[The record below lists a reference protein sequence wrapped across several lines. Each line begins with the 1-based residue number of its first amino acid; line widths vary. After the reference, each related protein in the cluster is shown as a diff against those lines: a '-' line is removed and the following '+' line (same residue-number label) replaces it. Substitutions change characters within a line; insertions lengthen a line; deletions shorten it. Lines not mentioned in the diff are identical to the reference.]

1 MLSITSV
8 LALFTLLTLSSAVF
22 FISKRIK
29 IPYTVL
35 LVIVGLLLVPLAR
48 LPFLEPIFGFIDDLS
63 LTPELLFY
71 IFLPVLIFE
80 SAFNMNVRKMV
91 ESAWSI
97 TFLSIVS
104 LVISAVLIAV
114 ALYFF
119 LPLIGLPIPF
129 IVALLF
135 GSIISATDPVA
146 VLALFKE
153 FGAPKRLT
161 LIFEGESLFNDGTAV
176 ALFLVVLAIAQNGFH
191 GAVTVFEGI
200 GMFLMM
206 VFGGILF
213 GIVMAIIFSRALR
226 YTRSNEFVSITLLI
240 VSAHIVFILC
250 ELINTHGIF
259 GLHIHLSSIIATT
272 VAALFLG
279 NYSRHIL
286 SPKSDE
292 YIEKSVGHLAF
303 VINSLVFILIGI
315 LFASTEISLRELWLP
330 ILITIFVVAT
340 ARAISIY
347 SVVIPLNKLK
357 LEAHIPM
364 TWQHLLSWGS
374 LRGALAIIV
383 VLLIPADYRPADW
396 MYSYSPQQFLLALTI
411 GCILATLFVKAVTI
425 GALVNKLKVNAPSPL
440 DEAHEF
446 DLALYYLF
454 TKDARFEE
462 QKAKGFV
469 DAEYYKVIK
478 EKVRLKIEEVK
489 NKREALLATYGDSLF
504 EQSLHLAAVDIE
516 EHYLKE
522 LYNNGEVCER
532 VYRRIKGKLTL
543 QKEKIEM
550 AQHEDMDPSV
560 YTDRKD
566 IFDGLM
572 NFMQTVL
579 DKTSKTFAPYESLQY
594 YRAQTI
600 ISRKVVKTLSSM
612 QEQYGAPVFVVPAF
626 EKVIALY
633 TKHKEQAQA
642 KMDAVL
648 ADAKDVLAP
657 HIARLTSRSLEASGN
672 KSLAYLGEKGI
683 ATESIAHT
691 IEEKYSL

>member
-35 LVIVGLLLVPLAR
+35 LVIVGLVLVPLAK
-48 LPFLEPIFGFIDDLS
+48 LPLLSPVFGFIDDLT

-71 IFLPVLIFE
+71 IFLPILIFE

-97 TFLSIVS
+97 TLLSIVS
-104 LVISAVLIAV
+104 LVISAVLIAG
-114 ALYFF
+114 ALYFI
-119 LPLIGLPIPF
+119 LPFIGLPIPF

-176 ALFLVVLAIAQNGFH
+176 ALFLVILAIAQNGFH
-191 GAVTVFEGI
+191 GAATIIEGI

-213 GIVMAIIFSRALR
+213 GILMAIIFSRALR

-250 ELINTHGIF
+250 ELVNAHGIF

-286 SPKSDE
+286 SPKSDD

-303 VINSLVFILIGI
+303 VVNSLVFVLIGI
-315 LFASTEISLRELWLP
+315 LFASTEISLGELWLP
-330 ILITIFVVAT
+330 ILITIFVVAI
-340 ARAISIY
+340 ARAISVY
-347 SVVIPLNKLK
+347 SVVVPLNALK
-357 LEAHIPM
+357 LEAHIPVS
-364 TWQHLLSWGS
+364 WQHLLSWGS

-383 VLLIPADYRPADW
+383 VLLIPADYRPDTW
-396 MYSYSPQQFLLALTI
+396 MYAYSPQQFLLALTI
-411 GCILATLFVKAVTI
+411 GCILATLFIKAVSI
-425 GALVNKLKVNAPSPL
+425 GAFMRKLRVNDPSPL
-440 DEAHEF
+440 DEAHEI
-446 DLALYYLF
+446 DLALYYLL
-454 TKDARFEE
+454 TKDTRFED
-462 QKAKGFV
+462 QKARGFIDEDHYV
-469 DAEYYKVIK
+469 SIK
-478 EKVRLKIEEVK
+478 QSVRVKIDELKNE
-489 NKREALLATYGDSLF
+489 REALRATFGNSLF
-504 EQSLHLAAVDIE
+504 EQSLHLMAVDIE
-516 EHYLKE
+516 EHYIKD
-522 LYNNGEVCER
+522 LYVNREVSER
-532 VYRRIKGKLTL
+532 VYRKIKGKLTL
-543 QKEKIEM
+543 QREKIEA
-550 AQHEDMDPSV
+550 AQHEEIDPSL

-566 IFDGLM
+566 VFDRLM
-572 NFMQTVL
+572 LSMQTVF
-579 DKTSKTFAPYESLQY
+579 DKKSKTLSPYENVQY

-600 ISRKVVKTLSSM
+600 ISRKVVKTITLM
-612 QEQYGAPVFVVPAF
+612 QEQYGAPVFIPEVY
-626 EKVIALY
+626 EKIITLY
-633 TKHKEQAQA
+633 TTHKTQAQA
-642 KMDAVL
+642 KMDGLVKSSPEEFSSCI
-648 ADAKDVLAP
+648 D
-657 HIARLTSRSLEASGN
+657 SLSIRALESAGK
-672 KSLAYLGEKGI
+672 KSLKYLEEKGMV
-683 ATESIAHT
+683 TEAVAHV

>member
-1 MLSITSV
+1 MFSITSV
-8 LALFTLLTLSSAVF
+8 LALFTLLVLSSAVF
-22 FISKRIK
+22 FASKRVK

-35 LVIVGLLLVPLAR
+35 LVIVGLILVPLAK
-48 LPFLEPIFGFIDDLS
+48 LPLLEPIFGFIDDLT

-71 IFLPVLIFE
+71 IFLPILIFE

-91 ESAWSI
+91 DSAWSI
-97 TFLSIVS
+97 TLLSIVS
-104 LVISAVLIAV
+104 LIISALLIAT
-114 ALYFF
+114 ALFF
-119 LPLIGLPIPF
+119 ILPLIGLPIPF

-135 GSIISATDPVA
+135 ASIISATDPVA

-191 GAVTVFEGI
+191 GAGTVIEGI

-213 GIVMAIIFSRALR
+213 GIVMAILFSRALR

-240 VSAHIVFILC
+240 VSAHVVFILC
-250 ELINTHGIF
+250 ELINIHGIF
-259 GLHIHLSSIIATT
+259 GFHIHLSSIIATT

-286 SPKSDE
+286 SPQSDE

-315 LFASTEISLRELWLP
+315 LFASTQISLSELWLP
-330 ILITIFVVAT
+330 ILITILVVAT
-340 ARAISIY
+340 ARAISVY
-347 SVVIPLNKLK
+347 SVIIPLNKLK
-357 LEAHIPM
+357 LEAHIP
-364 TWQHLLSWGS
+364 TSWQHLLSYGS

-383 VLLIPADYRPADW
+383 VLLIPTDYKPTDW

-411 GCILATLFVKAVTI
+411 GCILATLFIKAVTI
-425 GALVNKLKVNAPSPL
+425 GALVNKLRVNAPSPL
-440 DEAHEF
+440 DEAHEL

-469 DAEYYKVIK
+469 DASHHKAIK
-478 EKVRLKIEEVK
+478 EKVQLKIEEVR
-489 NKREALLATYGDSLF
+489 NAREALRVTYGDSLF

-522 LYNNGEVCER
+522 LYINREVSER
-532 VYRRIKGKLTL
+532 VYRKIKGKLTL
-543 QKEKIEM
+543 QREKIE
-550 AQHEDMDPSV
+550 AARHEEIDPSV
-560 YTDRKD
+560 HTDRKD
-566 IFDGLM
+566 VFDSLM
-572 NFMQTVL
+572 TFMQTAL
-579 DKTSKTFAPYESLQY
+579 DKKSKTLSAYENFQY

-600 ISRKVVKTLSSM
+600 ISRKVVKTLTSM
-612 QEQYGAPVFVVPAF
+612 QEQYGAPVFINGAF
-626 EKVIALY
+626 EKVVELY
-633 TKHKEQAQA
+633 ATHKKQAQS
-642 KMDAVL
+642 KMDTLVQ
-648 ADAKDVLAP
+648 
-657 HIARLTSRSLEASGN
+657 TSPDIFSQCVGDLSERSLESAGN
-672 KSLAYLGEKGI
+672 KSLKYLQEKGI
-683 ATESIAHT
+683 ATESVAHG

>member
-22 FISKRIK
+22 FISKRVK

-35 LVIVGLLLVPLAR
+35 LVIVGLVLVPLSK
-48 LPFLEPIFGFIDDLS
+48 LSLLEPMFGFIDDFT

-80 SAFNMNVRKMV
+80 SAYNMNVRKIV

-97 TFLSIVS
+97 TLLSIVS
-104 LVISAVLIAV
+104 LIISALIIAG
-114 ALYFF
+114 ALFF
-119 LPLIGLPIPF
+119 LLPLIGLPIPF
-129 IVALLF
+129 IIALLF
-135 GSIISATDPVA
+135 AAIISATDPVA

-176 ALFLVVLAIAQNGFH
+176 AIFFVVLAIAQNGFN
-191 GAVTVFEGI
+191 GVGTVIEGI

-206 VFGGILF
+206 VIGGILF
-213 GIVMAIIFSRALR
+213 GIGMAIVFSRALR

-259 GLHIHLSSIIATT
+259 GLNIHLSSIIATT
-272 VAALFLG
+272 IAALFLG

-315 LFASTEISLRELWLP
+315 LFASTKISLAELWLP
-330 ILITIFVVAT
+330 VVITIFVVAI

-347 SVVIPLNKLK
+347 AVVIPLNKLK
-357 LEAHIPM
+357 LEAHIP
-364 TWQHLLSWGS
+364 TSWQHLLSWGS

-383 VLLIPADYRPADW
+383 VLLIPADYKPADW
-396 MYSYSPQQFLLALTI
+396 MYTYSPQQFLLALTI

-425 GALVNKLKVNAPSPL
+425 GALVNKLKINALSPL
-440 DEAHEF
+440 DEAHEL
-446 DLALYYLF
+446 DIAIYYLL
-454 TKDARFEE
+454 TKEKRFED
-462 QKAKGFV
+462 QRARGFV
-469 DAEYYKVIK
+469 EQEYYGVIK
-478 EKVRLKIEEVK
+478 EKVQRKIEVIK
-489 NKREALLATYGDSLF
+489 NEREALRATHGDSLF
-504 EQSLHLAAVDIE
+504 EQSLHLMAIDIE
-516 EHYLKE
+516 EHYLKD
-522 LYNNGEVCER
+522 LYINREISER
-532 VYRRIKGKLTL
+532 VYRKIKGKLTL
-543 QKEKIEM
+543 QREKIES
-550 AQHEDMDPSV
+550 AQQAQIDPSMH
-560 YTDRKD
+560 TDRKD
-566 IFDGLM
+566 IFDSLM
-572 NFMQTVL
+572 MFMQTAFDKKSKVL
-579 DKTSKTFAPYESLQY
+579 FAYENVQY

-600 ISRKVVKTLSSM
+600 ISRKVVKILTSM
-612 QEQYGAPVFVVPAF
+612 QEQYGAPVFIKSAFNTVVD
-626 EKVIALY
+626 LY
-633 TKHKEQAQA
+633 TKHKTQAQV
-642 KMDAVL
+642 KMEVL
-648 ADAKDVLAP
+648 MQASPNAFNECIGNLSD
-657 HIARLTSRSLEASGN
+657 RSLESAGN
-672 KSLAYLGEKGI
+672 KSLKYLQEKGI
-683 ATESIAHT
+683 VSEVVAHG

>member
-22 FISKRIK
+22 FVSKRVK

-35 LVIVGLLLVPLAR
+35 LVIVGLVLVPLSK
-48 LPFLEPIFGFIDDLS
+48 LPLLAPVFGFIDDFT

-80 SAFNMNVRKMV
+80 SAFNMNVRKIV

-97 TFLSIVS
+97 TLLSIVS
-104 LVISAVLIAV
+104 LIISALLIAG
-114 ALYFF
+114 ALFF
-119 LPLIGLPIPF
+119 LLPLIGLPIPF

-135 GSIISATDPVA
+135 ASIISATDPVA

-191 GAVTVFEGI
+191 GAGTVIEGV

-213 GIVMAIIFSRALR
+213 GIGMAIIFSRALR

-259 GLHIHLSSIIATT
+259 GFHIHLSSIIATT
-272 VAALFLG
+272 IAALFLG

-315 LFASTEISLRELWLP
+315 LFASTKISLTELWLP
-330 ILITIFVVAT
+330 IVITIFVVAI

-347 SVVIPLNKLK
+347 AVVIPLNKLK
-357 LEAHIPM
+357 LEEHIP
-364 TWQHLLSWGS
+364 TSWQHLLSWGS

-383 VLLIPADYRPADW
+383 VLLIPADYKPADW

-425 GALVNKLKVNAPSPL
+425 GALVNKLKVNALSPL
-440 DEAHEF
+440 DEAHEL
-446 DLALYYLF
+446 DIAIYYLL
-454 TKDARFEE
+454 TKETRFED
-462 QKAKGFV
+462 QKARGFI
-469 DAEYYKVIK
+469 DGKHYGVIK
-478 EKVRLKIEEVK
+478 DKVRTKIEAVK
-489 NKREALLATYGDSLF
+489 NEREALRATYGNSLF
-504 EQSLHLAAVDIE
+504 EQSLHLMAIDIE
-516 EHYLKE
+516 EHYLKD
-522 LYNNGEVCER
+522 LYVNREVSER
-532 VYRRIKGKLTL
+532 VYRKIKGKLML
-543 QKEKIEM
+543 QREKIES
-550 AQHEDMDPSV
+550 AQQAEIDPSMH
-560 YTDRKD
+560 TDRKD
-566 IFDGLM
+566 IFDSLM
-572 NFMQTVL
+572 MFMQTAL
-579 DKTSKTFAPYESLQY
+579 DKKSKLLSPYENLQY

-600 ISRKVVKTLSSM
+600 VSRKVVKTITSM
-612 QEQYGAPVFVVPAF
+612 QEQYGAPVFIKEVFDIIVD
-626 EKVIALY
+626 LY
-633 TKHKEQAQA
+633 TTHKNQAQI
-642 KMDAVL
+642 KMEALVQVSPDAFSECIGDL
-648 ADAKDVLAP
+648 SD
-657 HIARLTSRSLEASGN
+657 RSLESAGN
-672 KSLAYLGEKGI
+672 KSLKYLQEKGI
-683 ATESIAHT
+683 ATEAVAHG